1 MFDQAT
7 RLKLRFES
15 KKGALS
21 TEDLWDLPLT
31 TLNDIAKALHKE
43 VESGAEVSFIEPKPT
58 AANRTAVLQFD
69 IVKHIITTRLNE
81 NAAMAAARAK
91 KESRQ
96 KLLEVLERKENQA
109 LEQLSADQIRAMIDA
124 L

>member
-43 VESGAEVSFIEPKPT
+43 VESGDEISFIEPTPT
-58 AANRTAVLQFD
+58 AANRTAVLKFD
-69 IVKHIITTRLNE
+69 IVKHVITTRLNE
-81 NAAMAAARAK
+81 NAAAAAVKAK

-96 KLLEVLERKENQA
+96 RLLEVLERKENQA
-109 LEQLSADQIRAMIDA
+109 LEQLSVDQIRAMIDA